1 MDFVDFAADDD
12 ESLAKLLARPD
23 LDEDSVNNIYQY
35 GWTSLHSAVQSG
47 AVRCLQLLL
56 SDERSDPNM
65 EYYDGYEGDTPLMLA
80 VKYNHVGCVEVLLAN
95 PRVDVM
101 TRDWKRKSKEEVSR

>member
-1 MDFVDFAADDD
+1 MYD
-12 ESLAKLLARPD
+12 PD
-23 LDEDSVNNIYQY
+23 MDEDNVNNYQGY
-35 GWTSLHSAVQSG
+35 GWTSLHSAVQRG

-80 VKYNHVGCVEVLLAN
+80 VKSNQVECVKVLLAN
-95 PRVDVM
+95 HRVDVM